1 MQYSFRIENSDVL
14 AYSMLRTSITS
25 KIIGF
30 HPSIIHASSFL
41 QVLFSRKYATKEYNN
56 FVFFFFFGATSFEQ
70 KVIHQQ
76 EKKRKQERDQRTCGV
91 ELIFYIYIYIYV
103 YMRYVRK
110 EI

>member
-1 MQYSFRIENSDVL
+1 
-14 AYSMLRTSITS
+14 MLRMSITS

-41 QVLFSRKYATKEYNN
+41 QVLFSRKYATKEYNLI
-56 FVFFFFFGATSFEQ
+56 FFFFGATSFEQ
-70 KVIHQQ
+70 KAIHQQ
-76 EKKRKQERDQRTCGV
+76 EKKKRKQERDQRTCGV